1 MHGPYT
7 VFTLINTKMKKLSLG
22 LAMAAIATG
31 AQAYWMPTPEIT
43 SEVSENGKTTIE
55 WTYDDS
61 ELCTYFHVIVY
72 KMHKA
77 QEDGRFVLASSD
89 FSHIESEGTIN
100 NHQERGAL
108 WDYLPDN
115 PGWWVRSPLYM
126 GNAMGI
132 DTFNYFAGSDNS
144 DIFGGAYMVS
154 PDYDLT
160 NLSDKTVNVSA
171 SLAAEAVSV
180 SGGFCIWAWNTNWSD
195 PTNIDYK
202 PITTLDH
209 HYTLSTTNFKTVEEA
224 CAFPDVADYTDPDE
238 IDEINGICPERTR
251 VMFYGRGYSSY
262 WINNFEVSVNMK
274 KGETVDYGA
283 AIYQT
288 EENSFVIDTS
298 GDTDTDYTYAYEVR
312 AVRED
317 YDDYRDL
324 TTVRATNYA
333 YNAPKRVIGQT
344 TGIGSTDLD
353 GSNID
358 IRVAAGRISIS
369 NAEGLDTRVYS
380 TDGAC
385 VFEGASDS
393 EITLPAGIYIVKT
406 GTNSAK
412 VVI

>member
-1 MHGPYT
+1 MHGLYT

-61 ELCTYFHVIVY
+61 EVCTYFQVIVY

-171 SLAAEAVSV
+171 SLAAEAAAY
-180 SGGFCIWAWNTNWSD
+180 GPGT
-195 PTNIDYK
+195 PTGLTRQTSTTS
-202 PITTLDH
+202 PSPPSTITTHSRPPISRQWRRLVRSPMLPTTQTPMRLTRSMA
-209 HYTLSTTNFKTVEEA
+209 YAPSGRVSCSTGEVTLHTGSTTSRF
-224 CAFPDVADYTDPDE
+224 
-238 IDEINGICPERTR
+238 
-251 VMFYGRGYSSY
+251 
-262 WINNFEVSVNMK
+262 
-274 KGETVDYGA
+274 
-283 AIYQT
+283 Q
-288 EENSFVIDTS
+288 
-298 GDTDTDYTYAYEVR
+298 
-312 AVRED
+312 
-317 YDDYRDL
+317 
-324 TTVRATNYA
+324 
-333 YNAPKRVIGQT
+333 
-344 TGIGSTDLD
+344 ST
-353 GSNID
+353 
-358 IRVAAGRISIS
+358 
-369 NAEGLDTRVYS
+369 
-380 TDGAC
+380 
-385 VFEGASDS
+385 
-393 EITLPAGIYIVKT
+393 
-406 GTNSAK
+406 
-412 VVI
+412 